1 MWIFKN
7 IFISIFVGLISP
19 SIISSEEISE
29 STAKFMIDFIS
40 ESDLDHVV
48 IIKEKY
54 GKTIKTKL
62 FISYFFPRQK
72 RHWNLKEND

>member
-1 MWIFKN
+1 MWISKN
-7 IFISIFVGLISP
+7 IFISILVGLISP

-29 STAKFMIDFIS
+29 STAQFMIDFIS

-54 GKTIKTKL
+54 GKTIKHEAFYFIL
-62 FISYFFPRQK
+62 FSQTEKTLEP
-72 RHWNLKEND
+72 